1 MDSEQRSAQQN
12 NHMWGGRRV
21 AEIIEGDK
29 PLDRD
34 KKRNWPRGSRPL
46 FPTNEYRALPKGQQ
60 WYFEER

>member
-12 NHMWGGRRV
+12 NHMWRDGVGAG

-34 KKRNWPRGSRPL
+34 KKRNWPRGSRP
-46 FPTNEYRALPKGQQ
+46 FVSNK
-60 WYFEER
+60 